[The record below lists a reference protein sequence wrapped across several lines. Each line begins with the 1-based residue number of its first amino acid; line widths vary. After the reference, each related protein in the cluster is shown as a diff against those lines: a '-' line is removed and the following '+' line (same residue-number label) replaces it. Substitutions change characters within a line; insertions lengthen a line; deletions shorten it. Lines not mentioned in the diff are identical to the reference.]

1 MIGCVS
7 TCRIGSPARSFEM
20 YNVSELHQGRLQPPR
35 RASTLVISEHFTAGG
50 LLILS
55 LALFGV
61 GSTLPLVGERGNP
74 RIYTLPPEDQ
84 LDAIGL
90 NPGAWRWANV
100 LMGAAAI
107 VLASGL
113 ALLAA
118 LLGDATLARL
128 GLMTFM
134 IAAVIWVVFSAYRAT
149 VPIQVADVIAGG
161 GSLPAYHQSL
171 AQWAGA
177 LFTTYATLAFL
188 SLAAYGGA
196 IIQTGLLAGWVGWAT
211 IIFSLGLLLL
221 MLVMGDTLPGFHYV
235 PPLLIGIL
243 LLIRDSP

>member
-1 MIGCVS
+1 M
-7 TCRIGSPARSFEM
+7 
-20 YNVSELHQGRLQPPR
+20 SERF
-35 RASTLVISEHFTAGG
+35 IAGG

-55 LALFGV
+55 FALFAV
-61 GSTLPLVGERGNP
+61 GAALPLVGETGNP
-74 RIYTLPPEDQ
+74 RIYTLPSDDQ

-100 LMGAAAI
+100 LMGTAAI
-107 VLASGL
+107 LLVSGL
-113 ALLAA
+113 ALLAV

-128 GLMTFM
+128 GLTIFT
-134 IAAVIWVVFSAYRAT
+134 IAAVMWVVFSAYRAT
-149 VPIQVADVIAGG
+149 VPIQVADVMAGG
-161 GSLPAYHQSL
+161 GSPPAYHQAL
-171 AQWAGA
+171 AEWAGA

-196 IIQTGLLAGWVGWAT
+196 MIQTGLLAGWVGWAT
-211 IIFSLGLLLL
+211 IIYSLGLLLL
-221 MLVMGDTLPGFHYV
+221 MLVIGDTLPAFHYL

>member
-1 MIGCVS
+1 M
-7 TCRIGSPARSFEM
+7 
-20 YNVSELHQGRLQPPR
+20 SERF
-35 RASTLVISEHFTAGG
+35 IAGG

-55 LALFGV
+55 FALFAV
-61 GSTLPLVGERGNP
+61 GSSLPLVGQRGNQ
-74 RIYTLPPEDQ
+74 RIYTLPSEDQ
-84 LDAIGL
+84 LDAIGH

-107 VLASGL
+107 LLVSGL
-113 ALLAA
+113 ALVAA

-128 GLMTFM
+128 GLTIFT
-134 IAAVIWVVFSAYRAT
+134 IAAVMWVVFSAYRAT
-149 VPIQVADVIAGG
+149 VPIQVADMMASG
-161 GSLPAYHQSL
+161 GSIPAYHQAL

-211 IIFSLGLLLL
+211 VIFSLGLLLL
-221 MLVMGDTLPGFHYV
+221 MLVMGDTLPYFHYL